1 MKRSKG
7 TMTMELHKKIIDEAQ
22 NISIITL
29 ITITGLGEPLL
40 DHDLLKK
47 VKYIRK
53 KIKLIP
59 IEIYTNGAMLDRS
72 MAQNLD
78 RAGVTKLYVS
88 LNAVNQLKH
97 TQVMGIKNRFEK
109 LKEVIEH
116 SQKHLDMQIV
126 VKAVASKDL
135 MEGQEKE
142 EFLKTWGDDAFLHME
157 GNWAGYLGKM
167 RTTPTECCFRA
178 LHQIMVL
185 WDGRVSLCCFD
196 GEGDV
201 IFGDLNRQSLKEIF
215 AGEKASE
222 YRRAHMEG
230 RRSEMKLCK
239 DCTSI

>member
-1 MKRSKG
+1 
-7 TMTMELHKKIIDEAQ
+7 
-22 NISIITL
+22 
-29 ITITGLGEPLL
+29 
-40 DHDLLKK
+40 
-47 VKYIRK
+47 
-53 KIKLIP
+53 
-59 IEIYTNGAMLDRS
+59 
-72 MAQNLD
+72 
-78 RAGVTKLYVS
+78 
-88 LNAVNQLKH
+88 
-97 TQVMGIKNRFEK
+97 
-109 LKEVIEH
+109 
-116 SQKHLDMQIV
+116 MQIV

-142 EFLKTWGDDAFLHME
+142 EFLKTWGDGAFLHME

-178 LHQIMVL
+178 LNQIMIL